1 MQHTDVSS
9 PLSESG
15 LPRVLVVDDE
25 PINVRVLAEALSAQF
40 DVRCTTRGEDTLRL
54 ATEFAVDLILL
65 DLQMPTIDGYA
76 VLAALKEDPICREIP
91 VIIVTAMSELAEEE
105 AGLAAG
111 AVDYITKPISPAIVR
126 ARVRTHVELKQQ
138 RDRLASLV
146 ALDGLTGI
154 ANRRRFDEQLELRWR
169 LAQRAG
175 SGLTLML
182 ADVDHFKQYND
193 HYGHGAGDECLRQI
207 ARALHKSLARAD
219 DLVARYGGEE
229 FAILTAS
236 DNGTA
241 AIFRLLTAV
250 RNLRLP
256 HAKSSAGNMVSISL
270 GAFDVRPH
278 PSLASAT
285 VMEQVDGLLYQAKRG
300 GRARAR
306 YHRLDQALPVDVYCQ
321 GEPS

>member
-1 MQHTDVSS
+1 MNS
-9 PLSESG
+9 PEMNSARDAPV

-25 PINVRVLAEALSAQF
+25 PINIRVLAEALSAHF

-54 ATEFAVDLILL
+54 AAEFAVDLILL
-65 DLQMPTIDGYA
+65 DLQMPLLDGYA
-76 VLAALKEDPICREIP
+76 VLATLKEDPICRDIP
-91 VIIVTAMSELAEEE
+91 VIIVTAMSELADEE

-138 RDRLASLV
+138 RDRLANLV
-146 ALDGLTGI
+146 GSDGLTGI

-169 LAQRAG
+169 LAQRNG
-175 SGLTLML
+175 GGLTLML

-193 HYGHGAGDECLRQI
+193 HYGHGAGDECLRRI
-207 ARALHKSLARAD
+207 ATALQRALGRSD

-229 FAILTAS
+229 FAILTSS

-256 HAKSSAGNMVSISL
+256 HAKSSTGDFVSISL

-278 PSLASAT
+278 PSLDSAT

-306 YHRLDQALPVDVYCQ
+306 YHRLDHALPVDVFCQ
-321 GEPS
+321 GES